1 MKKFVSRQLIC
12 LTIAPAFL
20 SASIYLCLARII
32 TVYSAEISR
41 LKPRT
46 YTFVFV
52 GCDFVSLLLQAIG
65 GAIAATAD
73 TPDVADK
80 GVNIM
85 IAGLVFQVASLILFL
100 ILWGEFALCA
110 RAAPADKIEQRF
122 SDVRSSFRFK
132 AFCCSEYTQRLGVR
146 PELLT
151 ISCAGLWSAAILIF
165 IRSIY
170 RVIELHAGFGSEFA
184 NNEPAFM
191 VFEGPMIILATGL
204 LSIFHPGFAFGG
216 KWEAANWSI
225 RKGVLDSKA

>member
-32 TVYSAEISR
+32 TVYSADISR

-100 ILWGEFALCA
+100 ILWGEFALRA

-132 AFCCSEYTQRLGVR
+132 AL
-146 PELLT
+146 
-151 ISCAGLWSAAILIF
+151 ISCAGLWSATILIF